1 MAYEFSADSKLD
13 VKGGNVSE
21 DGGAT
26 AHQEAGSHDKRPP
39 YGKLTPGPKM
49 PIMTRGMAVSVPAA
63 PHTCQTERRQ
73 PSRKIESNS

>member
-13 VKGGNVSE
+13 VKGRNVSE

-26 AHQEAGSHDKRPP
+26 ARQEAGSHDKRPP
-39 YGKLTPGPKM
+39 YGKLTLGPKR
-49 PIMTRGMAVSVPAA
+49 PSRPEEWLCPSPQ